1 MNHAAAWRVGAP
13 ALLALLALAQMSVP
27 VSAGAGTMLVP
38 LCSLEKGRAIP
49 LRLPGK
55 NDGSDGAACG
65 KICHSAM
72 RKRFG
77 ADTSMG
83 GEDDAD
89 AR

>member
-1 MNHAAAWRVGAP
+1 MNPAAAWRVGAP
-13 ALLALLALAQMSVP
+13 ALLALAQMSVP
-27 VSAGAGTMLVP
+27 VPARAGPVLVP
-38 LCSLEKGRAIP
+38 LCSLEKGRSIP

-55 NDGSDGAACG
+55 NDGSGGAACG

-72 RKRFG
+72 RKRVG
-77 ADTSMG
+77 ADTSVG